1 MYATY
6 KRPSLDNRKTYRLEV
21 RRWKKVFHEN
31 ENQKKTG
38 LVILTFNKIYLE
50 IKTVM
55 RDKEG
60 NCIMIKGSTQEDD
73 ITIVNKYAH
82 SISIFKADT
91 NSHKRT
97 NQQ

>member
-1 MYATY
+1 M
-6 KRPSLDNRKTYRLEV
+6 
-21 RRWKKVFHEN
+21 RRWKKVFYEN

-38 LVILTFNKIYLE
+38 LVILTSNKMYLE
-50 IKTVM
+50 IKTVT

-60 NCIMIKGSTQEDD
+60 NCIIIKGSTQEED
-73 ITIVNKYAH
+73 ITIINKYVH

>member
-1 MYATY
+1 M
-6 KRPSLDNRKTYRLEV
+6 

-38 LVILTFNKIYLE
+38 LVILTSNKIYLE
-50 IKTVM
+50 IKTVT

-60 NCIMIKGSTQEDD
+60 NCIIIKGSTQEED
-73 ITIVNKYAH
+73 ITSINKFAH

-91 NSHKRT
+91 HSHKRT